1 MQRAFIVV
9 FVLTVGAGAALAQ
22 SQTTSPYTN
31 KEGTPQTRA
40 ATSDPQFAMV
50 AAQAGMGEVEL
61 GQLAQ
66 QLASNTEVKQF
77 AARMVA
83 DHTKSNDEL
92 KQAAAAA
99 QVTLPEKTDAAHN
112 ALKQQLSQ
120 LKGDAFD
127 KAYMDAMVQDH
138 HTAVSLFQGQ
148 AKNGSQPALKSFAQ
162 KTLPTL
168 QEHLKMAQQIAKAVG
183 SKGGQK

>member
-1 MQRAFIVV
+1 MRPVLAVAF
-9 FVLTVGAGAALAQ
+9 ALGIGTALASAQ
-22 SQTTSPYTN
+22 SQTSPYTN

-40 ATSDPQFAMV
+40 ATSEPQFVMV
-50 AAQAGMGEVEL
+50 AAQSGMGEVEL

-83 DHTKSNDEL
+83 DHTKANNEL
-92 KQAAAAA
+92 KQVAASA
-99 QVTLPEKTDAAHN
+99 QIALPEKTDAVHN
-112 ALKQQLSQ
+112 ALKQRLSQ

-127 KAYMDAMVQDH
+127 RDYMDVMVQDH
-138 HTAVSLFQGQ
+138 HAAVALFQGE
-148 AKNGSQPALKSFAQ
+148 ATNGSTPAVKGFAQ
-162 KTLPTL
+162 KTLPTI

-183 SKGGQK
+183 SKGAQK